1 MKAYQEQVFGVHEG
15 QDVLAYTFENDLGYQ
30 LTVMTYGAMVIRYV
44 TPDKDGHFAN
54 VVLGFD
60 EFAPY
65 VGNSPKYGASVGPV
79 AGRIAG
85 ATFELNGKTYELEV
99 NNASNCNH
107 SGSTGWDGTIFQ
119 VEEVKAEGITLY
131 TERADGT
138 GGFPG
143 NLKVW
148 VSYRLTEKGEL
159 EVSYQVQTD
168 QDTLINPT
176 NHSYFNL
183 SGDFSQ
189 TIDDHVFQINSLGVY
204 PIAPDGVPEKVPDA
218 ERDFVKHLYQGVLF
232 KDIFADD
239 DPQIQLVSGLDHP
252 FALPEGH
259 DNAGF
264 LYHQPSG
271 RFMTFKTDA
280 NCLVSYTANF
290 VDDSVIIAGAPMRQ
304 HNGVA
309 LEMQYLPDAIHSGF
323 KDQVILKAGQVF
335 TSTSLYFAGV
345 KS

>member
-1 MKAYQEQVFGVHEG
+1 MKAYKERVFGVYEG
-15 QDVLAYTFENDLGYQ
+15 QDVYSYTFENEAGYQ
-30 LTVMTYGAMVIRYV
+30 LTIMTYGATVLRYV
-44 TPDKDGHFAN
+44 TPDKAGQFAN

-60 EFAPY
+60 DFASY

-85 ATFELNGKTYELEV
+85 ATFELGGKTYELEV

-107 SGSTGWDGTIFQ
+107 SGSTGWDATIFQ
-119 VEEVKAEGITLY
+119 VEEVDNEGITLY
-131 TERADGT
+131 TERTDGT

-168 QDTLINPT
+168 QDTLVNPT

-183 SGDFSQ
+183 SGDFTQ

-204 PIAPDGVPEKVPDA
+204 PIAPDGVPEKTPDA
-218 ERDFVKHLYQGVLF
+218 ERDFVKQLYQGVLF
-232 KDIFADD
+232 KDLFASA

-259 DNAGF
+259 ENAGF

-290 VDDSVIIAGAPMRQ
+290 VDDSVIIAGQPMIQ

-309 LEMQYLPDAIHSGF
+309 LEMQYLPDAIHSEL
-323 KDQVILKAGQVF
+323 KNQVILRAGQIF
-335 TSTSLYFAGV
+335 TSTTVYHVIV